1 MTDKNFNPVPHTY
14 LVRSIIPENLV
25 TLPFIVSEKTAGH
38 RNLLFGHIGRP
49 EVKFEKMKKTP
60 GRMSVLINV

>member
-1 MTDKNFNPVPHTY
+1 MTDKNVNPLSHTY

-38 RNLLFGHIGRP
+38 RNLLFGHIGGP

-60 GRMSVLINV
+60 GRMSVLNNL